1 MATSLL
7 CDGHVCMFIFA
18 GVGTVASR
26 CHVAN
31 SVAVA
36 DDVRRQ
42 NRTAHILACTRK
54 NRFLIYSTCVFKC
67 NPMLLARQAPD
78 TCCLFLNIRKVA
90 KTKKECCAVFSFLFL
105 SAVPGLSEP
114 QPCEKRLSHQ
124 LFLRLSRACLGKL
137 IVLSTK
143 LAQKGVFLSLSR
155 ACLGKMI
162 VF

>member
-1 MATSLL
+1 MSPIAWQSLTMYGDRTEL
-7 CDGHVCMFIFA
+7 LIFSPA
-18 GVGTVASR
+18 RAKETEK
-26 CHVAN
+26 
-31 SVAVA
+31 
-36 DDVRRQ
+36 RR
-42 NRTAHILACTRK
+42 RFCL
-54 NRFLIYSTCVFKC
+54 RFLIYPTCVFKC
-67 NPMLLARQAPD
+67 STMLLARQAPD

-90 KTKKECCAVFSFLFL
+90 KKKKECCAVFSFLFL

-137 IVLSTK
+137 SVLSMK
-143 LAQKGVFLSLSR
+143 VAQKGVFLCLSR

>member
-1 MATSLL
+1 
-7 CDGHVCMFIFA
+7 MFIFA

-26 CHVAN
+26 CHVTN

-42 NRTAHILACTRK
+42 NRTAHILACTREETEK
-54 NRFLIYSTCVFKC
+54 RRRFCLRFLIYPTCVFKC
-67 NPMLLARQAPD
+67 STMLLARQAPD

-90 KTKKECCAVFSFLFL
+90 KKKKECCVFFSFL
-105 SAVPGLSEP
+105 SSVPGLSEP